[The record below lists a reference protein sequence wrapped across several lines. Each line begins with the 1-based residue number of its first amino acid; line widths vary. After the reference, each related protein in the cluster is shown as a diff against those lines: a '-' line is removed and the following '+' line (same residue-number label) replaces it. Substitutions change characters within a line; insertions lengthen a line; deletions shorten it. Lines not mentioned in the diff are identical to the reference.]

1 MASVPADKQR
11 LVYGG
16 QQVNDDKL
24 LSDYITE
31 DDKVIHLIAKTEPV
45 SNPSQNLNPP
55 LLTAPQTIPN
65 PQPTPQTNNS
75 QPSPHTQSNNS
86 QRPTSNSNIGGN
98 PSHVTIR
105 AIPQD
110 SIGALLS

>member
-1 MASVPADKQR
+1 MNFYQNKV
-11 LVYGG
+11 
-16 QQVNDDKL
+16 
-24 LSDYITE
+24 TE